1 VRMLFKHPGFTLIA
15 VATLALGAQ
24 PHDVLR
30 LVIGQGAKLVLAGLG
45 IGVLA
50 ALGLTRPM
58 KSLLFG
64 VSASDPL
71 TFAAIV
77 VLLMLVAL
85 LACWLPARWAAKVD
99 PMVALRVD

>member
-1 VRMLFKHPGFTLIA
+1 MLFKHPGFTLIA

-24 PHDVLR
+24 PHGVLL

-45 IGVLA
+45 TGVLA

-64 VSASDPL
+64 VSAFDPL

-99 PMVALRVD
+99 PMVPLRVD